1 MVTGP
6 RTVTLAHAFAG
17 HRRQSALMTSA
28 QVRAEQHEQAARAAP
43 PEQAAI
49 EWGRAA
55 MEWLTTPEFARAGA
69 CWAHQAE
76 AYEALA
82 GAAEGEGS
90 RAAHYRAAADAWG
103 LVDDP
108 AREAAALVRGGLVT
122 AALEVWRRV
131 GDPAPLAREAEQWAA
146 AFERTNELLL
156 AGEVWAIAGRPERAT
171 EVRRRLFGPY
181 LPFGWDF
188 EMEEQRDARTGEL
201 VRAVAR
207 LFESNYEW
215 HRLEVE
221 RLGDA
226 ADRVAVQDL
235 LARVVAVVAAVER
248 VHAWVQRL
256 GGWALVSNER
266 LPIGELDARW
276 RLGARHVRSNRLVE
290 VSDADPLVVCDKLV
304 RPVQRAH
311 DEIAAAA
318 EREATR

>member
-1 MVTGP
+1 
-6 RTVTLAHAFAG
+6 
-17 HRRQSALMTSA
+17 MTSA
-28 QVRAEQHEQAARAAP
+28 QARAEQHEQAARAAP

-76 AYEALA
+76 ACEALA
-82 GAAEGEGS
+82 DAADGEGS
-90 RAAHYRAAADAWG
+90 RAAHHLAAADAWG
-103 LVDDP
+103 LVGDP
-108 AREAAALVRGGLVT
+108 AREAAALVRAGLVT

-131 GDPAPLAREAEQWAA
+131 GDPARLAREAEQWAA
-146 AFERTNELLL
+146 TFERTNELLR
-156 AGEVWAIAGRPERAT
+156 AAEAWAVAGRPERAT
-171 EVRRRLFGPY
+171 EARRRWFGPY
-181 LPFGWDF
+181 LPFGWEF

-207 LFESNYEW
+207 VFESDQDW

-235 LARVVAVVAAVER
+235 GARVVAVGAAVER
-248 VHAWVQRL
+248 VDAWVQRL

-266 LPIGELDARW
+266 LPIGELEARW

-290 VSDADPLVVCDKLV
+290 VSDADPLAVCDKLV
-304 RPVQRAH
+304 RAVRRVH

-318 EREATR
+318 QREATR